1 MRSRGFTLIELVVVL
16 AVAGVLA
23 AATLPRLS
31 ARMSEARRAD
41 AKAAL
46 ERVQIAQERH
56 RSLHGLYGSEMAALG
71 VATTSPEGLYDVRLH
86 RTGGDTYVATARARA
101 DGPQAGDTACAE
113 ITLQVVQGF
122 ATPGPDRRCW
132 SR

>member
-1 MRSRGFTLIELVVVL
+1 MRSRGFTLIEMVVVL
-16 AVAGVLA
+16 AIAGVLA
-23 AATLPRLS
+23 AATLPRLG
-31 ARMSEARRAD
+31 ARMTEARRAD

-46 ERVQIAQERH
+46 ERVQMAQERH
-56 RSLHGLYGSEMAALG
+56 RSLHGLYGSEMSALG
-71 VATTSPEGLYDVRLH
+71 VSPTSTEGLYDIRLQT
-86 RTGGDTYVATARARA
+86 TGGDTYLATARARA
-101 DGPQAGDTACAE
+101 DGAQAGDTACAE